1 MFMEKYAENVYQKL
15 VPDLFSTLVNSPK
28 CNQYIKETFV
38 NKKNLKED
46 YQKVLKNLFL
56 WTKKRGLD
64 FVTSPFSHCPICSEV
79 LVIHHL
85 ARLSF

>member
-38 NKKNLKED
+38 NKKKFERGLSKSLE
-46 YQKVLKNLFL
+46 KCIFLFL
-56 WTKKRGLD
+56 NP
-64 FVTSPFSHCPICSEV
+64 V
-79 LVIHHL
+79 
-85 ARLSF
+85 SFYRRKEGG